1 MYTQQ
6 TTTLPPITAIGN
18 CVDNYNSSSLNNG
31 GDMLQHHIKQEQD
44 FEQTSLPPIRTTPIN
59 HNNNN
64 NNSSNHSRMSIN
76 QLCNDTESDYPAEV
90 KEVAETLENMKRI
103 PSISNISSPPPQP
116 LEPRTHAEPSQL
128 PNSPSPNSPSTE
140 AGFMSRL
147 GEIPIVKRT
156 IGAYESGK
164 ANSPFIKMVESSVS
178 RFSKPVIEHL
188 AIVDQY
194 ARGLNKTDKIDDV
207 YGPLVNNNNDDGVK
221 YDIQKDDSESE
232 LRKRKVMGCEISRSS
247 SPSYRNSSR
256 PHRTSQSSGSSN
268 STYPYTYP
276 NSTVSASTSDSS
288 KVTRSRWQQMVIGT
302 GAAVGAAGAVVSEES
317 MKSLKYCLQWI
328 SYATQHIDAQIVVL
342 KEFIVNLTNPSN
354 RAVIHTSSSS
364 TLASIKREVIDTL
377 RKVIEVV
384 SKYAGACLPDH
395 AKRNV
400 RSFILNL
407 PTRWASINH
416 SEHSSSPSPMSS
428 PQLAPA
434 GGHPLNQTTDY
445 ARRLLSLA
453 TESLEMLRSV
463 SGIFGETVGKAEA
476 LLEGLKV
483 VGFTSGSTSTNT
495 AGNSH
500 YDNVWS
506 SQANGS
512 SNGYN
517 MYSSPSTSSSGSRS
531 RRSSSSVRMNSH
543 GPRKH
548 SRTTPVIHQQDDDDD
563 SLLNGHD
570 SDSSSDSEI
579 EIPMRMEMDNTQKRT
594 FNANTKSP
602 QQHAN
607 GIPNG
612 TKKRKKGS
620 KKENDRMDLS

>member
-1 MYTQQ
+1 MYTQSQ
-6 TTTLPPITAIGN
+6 TTLPPITAIGN
-18 CVDNYNSSSLNNG
+18 GVVDNYNSSLTNG
-31 GDMLQHHIKQEQD
+31 DIVQHHIKQEQD
-44 FEQTSLPPIRTTPIN
+44 FEQTPLPPIRTTPIT
-59 HNNNN
+59 HNSNN
-64 NNSSNHSRMSIN
+64 NNSNNHSRMSIN
-76 QLCNDTESDYPAEV
+76 QLCNDTESDYPEEV
-90 KEVAETLENMKRI
+90 KEVAEVLENMKTL
-103 PSISNISSPPPQP
+103 PPISNISSPPPQPQP

-128 PNSPSPNSPSTE
+128 PNSPSVDT
-140 AGFMSRL
+140 GFMSRL

-164 ANSPFIKMVESSVS
+164 ANSPFIKMVESSVT

-194 ARGLNKTDKIDDV
+194 ARGLNKNDKIIDDDV
-207 YGPLVNNNNDDGVK
+207 YGPLVNNNNDDRGFK
-221 YDIQKDDSESE
+221 KDDSESE
-232 LRKRKVMGCEISRSS
+232 LRKRRNMGCEISRSS
-247 SPSYRNSSR
+247 SPSYRNPSR

-268 STYPYTYP
+268 STSYAPYTYP
-276 NSTVSASTSDSS
+276 NSTVSTSTSDSS

-302 GAAVGAAGAVVSEES
+302 GAAVGAAGAAVSEES

-328 SYATQHIDAQIVVL
+328 NYATQHIDAQIVVL

-354 RAVIHTSSSS
+354 RAVVHTSSTS
-364 TLASIKREVIDTL
+364 TLASIKKEVIDTL

-395 AKRNV
+395 AKRSV

-416 SEHSSSPSPMSS
+416 TEHSSSPSPMSS

-434 GGHPLNQTTDY
+434 NGHPLNQTTDY

-463 SGIFGETVGKAEA
+463 AGIFGETVGKAEA
-476 LLEGLKV
+476 LLESLKV
-483 VGFTSGSTSTNT
+483 VGFTSGATANT
-495 AGNSH
+495 AGNLQF
-500 YDNVWS
+500 DNIWS

-517 MYSSPSTSSSGSRS
+517 MYSSPSSSGSRS
-531 RRSSSSVRMNSH
+531 RRSSSSVRMNGH

-548 SRTTPVIHQQDDDDD
+548 SRTTPVLHQEDDDE
-563 SLLNGHD
+563 SIVNGHD

-579 EIPMRMEMDNTQKRT
+579 ESMRMEMDNAQKRALK
-594 FNANTKSP
+594 NANVKSQ
-602 QQHAN
+602 QQHSN
-607 GIPNG
+607 GING
-612 TKKRKKGS
+612 TKKRKKGG

>member
-1 MYTQQ
+1 MYPEPQ
-6 TTTLPPITAIGN
+6 TTSLPPITAIGN
-18 CVDNYNSSSLNNG
+18 GVVDDYNSSSLSN
-31 GDMLQHHIKQEQD
+31 GDMLQHHIKQED
-44 FEQTSLPPIRTTPIN
+44 FETTPLPPIRTTPIN
-59 HNNNN
+59 HDNNNN
-64 NNSSNHSRMSIN
+64 NNNNQSRMSIN
-76 QLCNDTESDYPAEV
+76 QLCNDTESDYPEEV
-90 KEVAETLENMKRI
+90 KEVAAVLENMKTL
-103 PSISNISSPPPQP
+103 PPISNISSPPPQP
-116 LEPRTHAEPSQL
+116 QPLEPRTTHAEPSQL
-128 PNSPSPNSPSTE
+128 PNSPSTE

-164 ANSPFIKMVESSVS
+164 ANSPFIQMVESSVS

-194 ARGLNKTDKIDDV
+194 ARGLNKNEKVIDNCNI
-207 YGPLVNNNNDDGVK
+207 YGPLVNNNDGIK
-221 YDIQKDDSESE
+221 KDDPESE
-232 LRKRKVMGCEISRSS
+232 LRKRKGSEISRGV
-247 SPSYRNSSR
+247 SPPYRNSSR
-256 PHRTSQSSGSSN
+256 AHRTSQSSGSSN
-268 STYPYTYP
+268 STSYAPYTYP
-276 NSTVSASTSDSS
+276 NSTVSTSTSDSS

-302 GAAVGAAGAVVSEES
+302 GAAVGAAGAAVSEES
-317 MKSLKYCLQWI
+317 MKSLKYCLHWI
-328 SYATQHIDAQIVVL
+328 NYATQHIDDQIAVL

-354 RAVIHTSSSS
+354 RAVIHTSSTS
-364 TLASIKREVIDTL
+364 TLASIKKEVIDTL

-400 RSFILNL
+400 RGFILNL

-416 SEHSSSPSPMSS
+416 SEHSTSPSPMSS

-434 GGHPLNQTTDY
+434 NGHPLNQTTDY

-463 SGIFGETVGKAEA
+463 AGIFGETVFKAESW
-476 LLEGLKV
+476 LESLKV
-483 VGFTSGSTSTNT
+483 VGFATGGANANT

-500 YDNVWS
+500 FDNVWS

-517 MYSSPSTSSSGSRS
+517 MYSSPSTSSSSSRS
-531 RRSSSSVRMNSH
+531 RRSSSSVRMNNSH

-548 SRTTPVIHQQDDDDD
+548 SRTTPVQFNEDDDD
-563 SLLNGHD
+563 SIINGHD
-570 SDSSSDSEI
+570 SDSSSESEV
-579 EIPMRMEMDNTQKRT
+579 EIMRMEMDNAQKRALK
-594 FNANTKSP
+594 NANAKSQ

-607 GIPNG
+607 GVVSNG
-612 TKKRKKGS
+612 KKRKKGG
-620 KKENDRMDLS
+620 KKENDKMDLS

>member
-1 MYTQQ
+1 
-6 TTTLPPITAIGN
+6 
-18 CVDNYNSSSLNNG
+18 
-31 GDMLQHHIKQEQD
+31 
-44 FEQTSLPPIRTTPIN
+44 
-59 HNNNN
+59 
-64 NNSSNHSRMSIN
+64 MSIN
-76 QLCNDTESDYPAEV
+76 QLCNDTESDYPEEV
-90 KEVAETLENMKRI
+90 KEVAEVLENMKTL
-103 PSISNISSPPPQP
+103 PPI
-116 LEPRTHAEPSQL
+116 LDT
-128 PNSPSPNSPSTE
+128 
-140 AGFMSRL
+140 GFMSRL

-164 ANSPFIKMVESSVS
+164 ANSPFIKMVESSVT

-194 ARGLNKTDKIDDV
+194 ARGLNKNDKIIDDDV
-207 YGPLVNNNNDDGVK
+207 YGPLVNNNNDDRGFK
-221 YDIQKDDSESE
+221 KDDSESE
-232 LRKRKVMGCEISRSS
+232 LRKRRNMGCEISRSS
-247 SPSYRNSSR
+247 SPSYRNPSR

-268 STYPYTYP
+268 STSYAPYTYP
-276 NSTVSASTSDSS
+276 NSTVSTSTSDSS

-302 GAAVGAAGAVVSEES
+302 GAAVGAAGAAVSEES

-328 SYATQHIDAQIVVL
+328 NYATQHIDAQIVVL

-354 RAVIHTSSSS
+354 RAVVHTSSTS
-364 TLASIKREVIDTL
+364 TLASIKKEVIDTL

-395 AKRNV
+395 AKRSV

-416 SEHSSSPSPMSS
+416 TEHSSSPSPMSS

-434 GGHPLNQTTDY
+434 NGHPLNQTTDY

-463 SGIFGETVGKAEA
+463 AGIFGETVGKAEA
-476 LLEGLKV
+476 LLESLKV
-483 VGFTSGSTSTNT
+483 VGFTSGATANT
-495 AGNSH
+495 AGNLQF
-500 YDNVWS
+500 DNIWS

-517 MYSSPSTSSSGSRS
+517 MYSSPSSSGSRS
-531 RRSSSSVRMNSH
+531 RRSSSSVRMNGH

-548 SRTTPVIHQQDDDDD
+548 SRTTPVLHQEDDDE
-563 SLLNGHD
+563 SIVNGHD

-579 EIPMRMEMDNTQKRT
+579 ESMRMEMDNAQKRALK
-594 FNANTKSP
+594 NANVKSQ
-602 QQHAN
+602 QQHSN
-607 GIPNG
+607 GING
-612 TKKRKKGS
+612 TKKRKKGG